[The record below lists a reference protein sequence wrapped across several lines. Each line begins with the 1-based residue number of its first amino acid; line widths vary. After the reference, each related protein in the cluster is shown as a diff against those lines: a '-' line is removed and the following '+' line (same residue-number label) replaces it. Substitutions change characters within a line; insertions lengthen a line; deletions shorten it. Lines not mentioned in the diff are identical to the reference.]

1 MAEEKTSTKKRN
13 TRRKRTSTKQQ
24 TKSQGFSLR
33 SEVKGLIVI
42 AFAVI
47 SLLGFFGFELGLV
60 GQILTGIFR
69 YGFGLGGIIPCLG
82 VFWIGWRLLYKG
94 TFISLTKRGV
104 VMTLFFLFLLALVPL
119 WRVPEGQELITTQLA
134 NQGGVVGGA
143 IATFLRTLLGELGAI
158 ILDVFLLLAF
168 GILITRLSLRSG
180 LQKAADK
187 TQVGLDVAKEV
198 AKRSGIEIEFK
209 PVAKEVFEDW
219 NEQRKEAAEQRKAYN
234 REKDTRFA
242 DAADQALDTL
252 EKRGITTDRD
262 NFETSAVV
270 DNEPMVDTVTTVE
283 SPKAPTSWKELAEI
297 EARNRAAEQLANISE
312 DAGDAKSYDA
322 DDFDQFSDASRS
334 TGDDYV
340 YVPDED
346 YTYTPDEGYSDDSE

>member
-1 MAEEKTSTKKRN
+1 MAEENTSTKKRN

-24 TKSQGFSLR
+24 SKSQGFSLR

-69 YGFGLGGIIPCLG
+69 YGFGLGGIIPCLC
-82 VFWIGWRLLYKG
+82 VFWVGWRLLYKG
-94 TFISLTKRGV
+94 TFISFTKRGV

-143 IATFLRTLLGELGAI
+143 IATFMRTLLGNLGAI

-168 GILITRLSLRSG
+168 GLLITRLSLRSG

-187 TQVGLDVAKEV
+187 TQDRFRCS
-198 AKRSGIEIEFK
+198 KRS
-209 PVAKEVFEDW
+209 
-219 NEQRKEAAEQRKAYN
+219 
-234 REKDTRFA
+234 
-242 DAADQALDTL
+242 
-252 EKRGITTDRD
+252 
-262 NFETSAVV
+262 SC
-270 DNEPMVDTVTTVE
+270 
-283 SPKAPTSWKELAEI
+283 
-297 EARNRAAEQLANISE
+297 
-312 DAGDAKSYDA
+312 
-322 DDFDQFSDASRS
+322 
-334 TGDDYV
+334 
-340 YVPDED
+340 
-346 YTYTPDEGYSDDSE
+346 